1 MNRIGAFFM
10 SVNHTLKRFKIR
22 FMSKPCVL
30 TIKIFF
36 ESYAVI
42 DLVGVRILFYISNP
56 GNVISMTCSF
66 PVHNYHFY
74 LEVEMERE

>member
-1 MNRIGAFFM
+1 
-10 SVNHTLKRFKIR
+10 
-22 FMSKPCVL
+22 MSKPCVL

-36 ESYAVI
+36 ESYTVI

-56 GNVISMTCSF
+56 ENVISMTSSF

-74 LEVEMERE
+74 LEVEMEQE